1 MALNEDLE
9 MKLQEFVSYRIGHGD
24 SISTAE
30 RRARRIKTLAKYLDV
45 NRVDTGSIFRY
56 VEERLRKGIKK
67 KSLRI
72 ELMDLQRW
80 YEFLGFNVILPKL
93 KKEPDPDPF
102 IPTPD
107 DIIKMRK
114 FCLSK
119 KDKYTWMRN
128 LAILDLLTTTGMRA
142 GELIRANIE
151 DFKGDSINIR
161 SEKGERDRSVPLPKW
176 MQEELREYVENYRY
190 RTDPRAIFTTRTGRF
205 NYNKLRGLIKYIGTK
220 AGIPQLHPHSLRHY
234 YATSLWK
241 AGVDIREVQILVGHA
256 RIDTTTRYTHIS
268 QKELGEKVRDRV
280 EEVFSFRQKLEPKG
294 QIHVKNDGSEPNG
307 MGALGY
313 ESFISIATPVIDP
326 ILGEAFQ

>member
-1 MALNEDLE
+1 MTDENEFG
-9 MKLQEFVSYRIGHGD
+9 MKLEEFVSYRIGHGD

-30 RRARRIKTLAKYLDV
+30 RRARRIKTVAKYIDV
-45 NRVDTGSIFRY
+45 NKVDTGSIFRY

-107 DIIKMRK
+107 DIMKMRK

-268 QKELGEKVRDRV
+268 QRELGEKVRDKV
-280 EEVFSFRQKLEPKG
+280 EEVFSFRKELDPG
-294 QIHVKNDGSEPNG
+294 VQIHVKNDGSEPNT
-307 MGALGY
+307 MGALGF
-313 ESFISIATPVIDP
+313 EPRSAGFS
-326 ILGEAFQ
+326 